1 MHTGGDCA
9 MKKILFALIIIP
21 VQFVWAAGPDEMIL
35 WRYSS
40 PIIPQRH
47 YGSTPE
53 QICREGPSVLLL
65 YSNPYNIKSLN
76 WNNASVTYGFG
87 RWGVSGAFRSYSL
100 DGLYGDYK
108 SSLGFAYL
116 PIKKLGISAS
126 IDYGKLTFGDDA
138 NYNRVDFNLGLSYSR
153 KNLAGMLALG
163 RINLK
168 KPYDSHEN
176 IEPMILGSFNPG
188 DGMIFTAGYKESFT
202 GEGRWLF
209 KQDIGIINGLGLELG
224 YMNNPSILQWGLDLS
239 WKSLNLSL
247 GYHAVSRLND
257 TVVMGLSWGI

>member
-1 MHTGGDCA
+1 
-9 MKKILFALIIIP
+9 MKKILFALILLSSEII
-21 VQFVWAAGPDEMIL
+21 WATGPDEMIL

-40 PIIPQRH
+40 PIILQGR

-53 QICREGPSVLLL
+53 QICRRGPSVLLL

-76 WNNASVTYGFG
+76 WNDASLTYGFG

-108 SSLGFAYL
+108 TSLGLACM
-116 PIKKLGISAS
+116 PVENLGISTS
-126 IDYGKLTFGDDA
+126 IDYGKLTFGEDA
-138 NYNRVDFNLGLSYSR
+138 KYNRVDLNLGFSYSR
-153 KNLAGMLALG
+153 KKLAGMLALS

-168 KPYDSHEN
+168 KPYDSSEN
-176 IEPMILGSFNPG
+176 IEPMVLGAYNPSER
-188 DGMIFTAGYKESFT
+188 MIFTTGYKESST

-209 KQDIGIINGLGLELG
+209 KQDIGIISGIDLELG

-247 GYHAVSRLND
+247 GYHAISRLND